1 MAVSRRLVV
10 VSVVTLLFILL
21 TIVPTIVGFV
31 TDLFWFREIGY
42 QTVFTTELT
51 TKIGLFVAAGLVTY
65 AFLAINARIAR
76 SGPSRAPVLWRVSPE
91 LPPVDVAAGLMKIA
105 TPLVFVLAL
114 LFALGAAGS
123 WMDLLRFMN
132 RSPFGVADPVFGRD
146 VGWFVFVLPAVAT
159 LLGSLRSLVILTLFG
174 VVVLYILRGKIS
186 LPPQRITLLSPAD
199 RHVAALL
206 VAYLL
211 LTALQIWLVRIPELL
226 FSNTGPL
233 LGASYTDLHARY
245 PALHAIAATA
255 IIAIFLVVY
264 GMFRGRIVWFTLV
277 GAASYVIVS
286 ILAGGIYP
294 YIVQRFVV
302 APTELTRELPQL
314 LSHIAATRQA
324 WGLENVET
332 RDLSGDASLTMD
344 DIRANAPTIQNVR
357 LWDRDPLLQ
366 TFGQLQE
373 IRTYYDFV
381 SVDDDRYV
389 IDGRYRQVMLSP
401 RELNAGSLPKRTF
414 INQHLTFTHGLGLTL
429 GPVNEV
435 TSEGLPVLY
444 IKNLPPVST
453 VSIKVT
459 RPQIYFGELTDEHVF
474 VNTRQPEFD
483 YPSGNEDVYTRYS
496 GTGGVRVGGL
506 IKRAML
512 AMRFGALNILFSG
525 DISSD
530 SRVLYNREI
539 EGRVRQ
545 ALPFMKFDADPYLV
559 INEKG
564 ELYWLIDGF
573 TSTDRYPYSQQLS
586 DGTSYMRNSLKV
598 TVDAYNGALAAYVA
612 DPSDPLI
619 RTYAKIFP
627 GIMKPMSEMPA
638 DIRAHIRYPRDL
650 FRVQAGLYA
659 TYHMNEPKTFY
670 NREDQW
676 QVPAT
681 PGQKDDDDRFM
692 RHLVMRLPEEK
703 QAEYIYMAPFT
714 PRQKNNLAAWM
725 VARNDGDK
733 YGHLRVYRFPKQ
745 SLVYGPLQITSRI
758 NQDTEISREL
768 TLWDQRGSEVIRGE
782 LLVIPIEEALIYVQP
797 IYLRAEGGQIPEL
810 KRVVVA
816 FQDRVVMSETLESGL
831 NRLFSGQGTVS
842 TQVPRTSVS
851 AAADTAGSA
860 AMPGAAPAPAA
871 PTATTGATVPSA
883 PIGSLLRE
891 AQDHYQRAMSAQRS
905 GDWATYG
912 QEIQRLGDVL
922 RRLNAGAR

>member
-1 MAVSRRLVV
+1 MAASRRFAV
-10 VSVVTLLFILL
+10 VSVITLLFVVL

-42 QTVFTTELT
+42 QTVFVTELT
-51 TKIGLFVAAGLVTY
+51 TKVGLFVFAGLVTY
-65 AFLAINARIAR
+65 AFLALNARLAR
-76 SGPSRAPVLWRVSPE
+76 SGPSRVPVLWRMSPE
-91 LPPVDVAAGLMKIA
+91 LPPVDVAASLSKVA
-105 TPLVFVLAL
+105 TPLVFVLAF

-123 WMDLLRFMN
+123 WMDLLKFIN
-132 RSPFGVADPVFGRD
+132 RSSFGITDPVFGRD
-146 VGWFVFVLPAVAT
+146 VGFYVFVLPALAT

-174 VVVLYILRGKIS
+174 VVVLYILRGRIS
-186 LPPQRITLLSPAD
+186 LPPQRITLSSPAD

-206 VAYLL
+206 VGYLL

-226 FSNTGPL
+226 YSTTGPL
-233 LGASYTDLHARY
+233 VGASYSDIHARL
-245 PALHAIAATA
+245 PALHAVAGTA
-255 IIAIFLVVY
+255 IIGIGLVIY
-264 GMFRGRIVWFTLV
+264 GMLRGRIVWFTLM
-277 GAASYVIVS
+277 GAGAYVVVS

-294 YIVQRFVV
+294 YMVQRFVV

-314 LSHIAATRQA
+314 RSHINATRQA
-324 WGLENVET
+324 WGLANVET
-332 RDLSGDASLTMD
+332 RDLTGDAGLSLD
-344 DIRANAPTIQNVR
+344 DIRANSATIQNVR
-357 LWDRDPLLQ
+357 LWDRAPLLQ

-373 IRTYYDFV
+373 IRTYYDFI

-389 IDGRYRQVMLSP
+389 IDGRYRQVLLSP
-401 RELNAGSLPKRTF
+401 RELNASSLPKRTF

-435 TSEGLPVLY
+435 TVEGLPVLY

-453 VSIKVT
+453 VSLKVT
-459 RPQIYFGELTDEHVF
+459 RPQLYFGELTDEHVF

-483 YPSGNEDVYTRYS
+483 YPSGNEDVYTRYR
-496 GTGGVRVGGL
+496 GTGGVRVGGF
-506 IKRAML
+506 IKRSLL

-525 DISSD
+525 DIGSE

-539 EGRVRQ
+539 KGRVRQ
-545 ALPFMKFDADPYLV
+545 ALPFMRFDSDPYLV
-559 INEKG
+559 IDNKG
-564 ELYWLIDGF
+564 ELYWMVDGF
-573 TSTDRYPYSQQLS
+573 TSTDRYPYSQQLD

-598 TVDAYNGALAAYVA
+598 TVDAYNGTVAAYVA

-619 RTYAKIFP
+619 RTYARIFP
-627 GIMKPMSEMPA
+627 GIMKPLSAMPA

-659 TYHMNEPKTFY
+659 TYHMDEPKTFY

-676 QVPAT
+676 QIPAT
-681 PGQKDDDDRFM
+681 PDQKEDDDRFM

-725 VARNDGDK
+725 VARNDGAN

-768 TLWDQRGSEVIRGE
+768 TLWDQRGSQVIKGE

-831 NRLFSGQGTVS
+831 TRLFSGQGTIA
-842 TQVPRTSVS
+842 TQRGAGATQ
-851 AAADTAGSA
+851 AAADTARPSTA
-860 AMPGAAPAPAA
+860 PVAPAGTPAAIGSA
-871 PTATTGATVPSA
+871 PTAPS
-883 PIGSLLRE
+883 GSLLRE
-891 AQDHYQRAMSAQRS
+891 AQDHYERAMAAQRS

-922 RRLNAGAR
+922 RRLNAGRR

>member
-1 MAVSRRLVV
+1 MAVSRRFAV
-10 VSVVTLLFILL
+10 VSVFTLLFVLL
-21 TIVPTIVGFV
+21 TFVPTFVGFV

-42 QTVFTTELT
+42 QTVFITELT
-51 TKIGLFVAAGLVTY
+51 TKVGLFVFAGLVTY
-65 AFLAINARIAR
+65 AFLALNARLAR
-76 SGPSRAPVLWRVSPE
+76 SGPSRVPVLWRMSPE
-91 LPPVDVAAGLMKIA
+91 LPPVDVAASLSKVA
-105 TPLVFVLAL
+105 TPLVFVLAF

-123 WMDLLRFMN
+123 WMDLLKLIN
-132 RSPFGVADPVFGRD
+132 RSAFGVNDPVFGRD
-146 VGWFVFVLPAVAT
+146 VGFYVFVLPAIAT

-174 VVVLYILRGKIS
+174 VVVLYILRGRIS

-199 RHVAALL
+199 RHIAALL

-211 LTALQIWLVRIPELL
+211 LTALQIWLVRLPELL
-226 FSNTGPL
+226 YSTTGPL
-233 LGASYTDLHARY
+233 VGASYTDLHARL
-245 PALHAIAATA
+245 PALHAVAATA
-255 IIAIFLVVY
+255 IIGIGLVIY
-264 GMFRGRIVWFTLV
+264 GMLRGKIVWFTLI
-277 GAASYVIVS
+277 AAAAYVIVS
-286 ILAGGIYP
+286 ILAGGVYP
-294 YIVQRFVV
+294 YMVQRFVV
-302 APTELTRELPQL
+302 TPTELTRELPQL
-314 LSHIAATRQA
+314 RSHINATRQA
-324 WGLENVET
+324 WGLANVET
-332 RDLSGDASLTMD
+332 RDLSGDAGLSLD
-344 DIRANAPTIQNVR
+344 DIRANAATIQNIR
-357 LWDRDPLLQ
+357 LWDRAPLLQ

-373 IRTYYDFV
+373 IRTYYDFI

-389 IDGRYRQVMLSP
+389 IDGRYRQVLLSP

-435 TSEGLPVLY
+435 TVEGLPVLY

-453 VSIKVT
+453 VSLKVT
-459 RPQIYFGELTDEHVF
+459 RPQLYFGELTDEQVF

-483 YPSGNEDVYTRYS
+483 YPSGNEDVYARYR
-496 GTGGVRVGGL
+496 GTGGVRVGGF
-506 IKRAML
+506 IKRALL

-525 DISSD
+525 DIGSE

-539 EGRVRQ
+539 KGRVRQ
-545 ALPFMKFDADPYLV
+545 ALPFLRFDADPYLV
-559 INEKG
+559 IDNKG
-564 ELYWLIDGF
+564 ELYWMMDGF
-573 TSTDRYPYSQQLS
+573 TSTDRYPYSQQLD

-598 TVDAYNGALAAYVA
+598 TVDAYNGTLAAYIA
-612 DPSDPLI
+612 DPTDPLI
-619 RTYAKIFP
+619 RTYARIFP
-627 GIMKPMSEMPA
+627 GIMKPISAMPA
-638 DIRAHIRYPRDL
+638 DLRAHIRYPRDL

-676 QVPAT
+676 QIPAT
-681 PGQKDDDDRFM
+681 PDQKEDDDRFM

-714 PRQKNNLAAWM
+714 PRQKNNLASWM
-725 VARNDGDK
+725 VARNDGAN

-768 TLWDQRGSEVIRGE
+768 TLWDQRGSQVIKGE

-831 NRLFSGQGTVS
+831 TRLFAGQGRIA
-842 TQVPRTSVS
+842 TQPS
-851 AAADTAGSA
+851 AGALPVAADTARASSA
-860 AMPGAAPAPAA
+860 PIAPGPTAAAIGTA
-871 PTATTGATVPSA
+871 PTAASGT
-883 PIGSLLRE
+883 LLRE
-891 AQDHYQRAMSAQRS
+891 AQDHYERAMAAQRS

-922 RRLNAGAR
+922 RRLNAGGR

>member
-1 MAVSRRLVV
+1 MAASRRFAVL
-10 VSVVTLLFILL
+10 SVIALLFLLL
-21 TIVPTIVGFV
+21 TIVPTFVGFV

-42 QTVFTTELT
+42 QTVFITELT
-51 TKIGLFVAAGLVTY
+51 TKVGLFVFAGLVTY
-65 AFLAINARIAR
+65 AFLAVNARLAR
-76 SGPSRAPVLWRVSPE
+76 SGPSRVPVLWRMSPE
-91 LPPVDVAAGLMKIA
+91 LPPVDVAASLSKVA
-105 TPLVFVLAL
+105 TPLVFVLAF

-123 WMDLLRFMN
+123 WMDLLKFIN
-132 RSPFGVADPVFGRD
+132 RTAFGVTDPVFGRD
-146 VGWFVFVLPAVAT
+146 VGFYVFVLPAIAT

-174 VVVLYILRGKIS
+174 VVVLYILRGRIS
-186 LPPQRITLLSPAD
+186 LPPQRITLSSPAD

-206 VAYLL
+206 VGYLL

-226 FSNTGPL
+226 YSNTGPL
-233 LGASYTDLHARY
+233 VGASYSDLHARL
-245 PALHAIAATA
+245 PALHAVAGTA
-255 IIAIFLVVY
+255 IIGIGLVIY
-264 GMFRGRIVWFTLV
+264 GMVRGKIVWFTLM
-277 GAASYVIVS
+277 GAAAYVVVS

-294 YIVQRFVV
+294 YMVQRFVV

-314 LSHIAATRQA
+314 RSHINATRQA
-324 WGLENVET
+324 WGLANVET
-332 RDLSGDASLTMD
+332 RDLTGDAGLSLD
-344 DIRANAPTIQNVR
+344 DIRANSATIQNVR
-357 LWDRDPLLQ
+357 LWDRAPLLQ

-373 IRTYYDFV
+373 IRTYYDFI

-389 IDGRYRQVMLSP
+389 IDGRYRQVLLSP
-401 RELNAGSLPKRTF
+401 RELNSSSLPTRTF

-429 GPVNEV
+429 GPVSEV
-435 TSEGLPVLY
+435 TVEGLPVLY

-453 VSIKVT
+453 VSLKVT
-459 RPQIYFGELTDEHVF
+459 RPQLYFGELTDQHVF

-483 YPSGNEDVYTRYS
+483 YPSGSEDVYTRYR
-496 GTGGVRVGGL
+496 GTGGVRVGGF
-506 IKRAML
+506 IKRSLL

-525 DISSD
+525 DIGSE

-539 EGRVRQ
+539 KVRVRQ
-545 ALPFMKFDADPYLV
+545 ALPFMRFDSDPYLV
-559 INEKG
+559 IDNKG
-564 ELYWLIDGF
+564 ELYWMVDGF
-573 TSTDRYPYSQQLS
+573 TSTDRYPYSQQLE
-586 DGTSYMRNSLKV
+586 DGTSYMRNSLKL
-598 TVDAYNGALAAYVA
+598 TVDAYNGTLAAYVA

-627 GIMKPMSEMPA
+627 GIMKPMSAMPV
-638 DIRAHIRYPRDL
+638 DLRAHIRYPHDL

-676 QVPAT
+676 QIPAT
-681 PGQKDDDDRFM
+681 PDQKEDDDRFM

-725 VARNDGDK
+725 VARNDGAN

-745 SLVYGPLQITSRI
+745 SLVYGPLQIASRI

-768 TLWDQRGSEVIRGE
+768 TLWDQRGSQVIKGE

-831 NRLFSGQGTVS
+831 TRLFSGQGTIT
-842 TQVPRTSVS
+842 TQPGAA
-851 AAADTAGSA
+851 AAADTTRPSVAPVAPTGT
-860 AMPGAAPAPAA
+860 PAPVGSTPVA
-871 PTATTGATVPSA
+871 PS
-883 PIGSLLRE
+883 GSLLRE
-891 AQDHYQRAMSAQRS
+891 AQDHYTRAMAAQRS

-922 RRLNAGAR
+922 RRLNAGGR

>member
-10 VSVVTLLFILL
+10 VSIVTLLFVLL
-21 TIVPTIVGFV
+21 TIVPTVVGFV

-42 QTVFTTELT
+42 QTVFVTELT
-51 TKIGLFVAAGLVTY
+51 TKIGLFVVAGLITY
-65 AFLAINARIAR
+65 AFLAINTRVARRGPAR
-76 SGPSRAPVLWRVSPE
+76 VPVLWRVSPE
-91 LPPVDVAAGLMKIA
+91 LPPVDVAASLMKIA

-123 WMDLLRFMN
+123 WMDLLRFIN
-132 RSPFGVADPVFGRD
+132 RSSFGVADPVFGRD
-146 VGWFVFVLPAVAT
+146 VGFYVFVLPALAT
-159 LLGSLRSLVILTLFG
+159 LLGTLRSLVILTLFG
-174 VVVLYILRGKIS
+174 VIVLYILRGRIS
-186 LPPQRITLLSPAD
+186 LPPQRIALASPAD

-211 LTALQIWLVRIPELL
+211 ITALQIWLVRIPELL
-226 FSNTGPL
+226 YSTTGPL

-255 IIAIFLVVY
+255 IIGIGLVIY
-264 GMFRGRIVWFTLV
+264 GMARGRIVWFTLV
-277 GAASYVIVS
+277 SAAAYVIVS

-294 YIVQRFVV
+294 YMVQRFVV

-314 LSHIAATRQA
+314 RSHIAATRQA
-324 WGLENVET
+324 WGLESVET
-332 RDLSGDASLTMD
+332 RDLSGDASLSLD
-344 DIRANAPTIQNVR
+344 DIRANSATIQNVR

-401 RELNAGSLPKRTF
+401 RELNAASLPKRTF

-435 TSEGLPVLY
+435 TTEGLPVLY

-453 VSIKVT
+453 VSLKVT
-459 RPQIYFGELTDEHVF
+459 RPQIYFGELTNEHVF

-483 YPSGNEDVYTRYS
+483 YPSGNEDVYARYR
-496 GTGGVRVGGL
+496 GTGGVRVGGF
-506 IKRAML
+506 IKRSLL

-525 DISSD
+525 DIGSE
-530 SRVLYNREI
+530 SRVLYNRNV
-539 EGRVRQ
+539 EGRVQQ
-545 ALPFMKFDADPYLV
+545 ALPFMRFDADPYLV

-564 ELYWLIDGF
+564 ELFWLVDGF
-573 TSTDRYPYSQQLS
+573 TSTDRYPYSQQLQ

-598 TVDAYNGALAAYVA
+598 IVDAYNGTLSAYVA

-681 PGQKDDDDRFM
+681 PGQKEDDDRFM

-714 PRQKNNLAAWM
+714 PRQKSNLAAWM
-725 VARNDGDK
+725 VARNDGAN
-733 YGHLRVYRFPKQ
+733 YGRLRVYRFPKQ

-816 FQDRVVMSETLESGL
+816 FQDRVVMSETFESGL
-831 NRLFSGQGTVS
+831 NRLFGGQGTIAP
-842 TQVPRTSVS
+842 QPARTGVG

-860 AMPGAAPAPAA
+860 AIRGAAPAPAA
-871 PTATTGATVPSA
+871 PTTTAGGTVPSA

-922 RRLNAGAR
+922 RRLNAGSR